1 MKKLYIFVLGVV
13 GLVWFSAVGTVKAQ
27 ENPYALQT
35 QVIQNQQQLKLLQQQ
50 QAQLYLK
57 IDSLLIKYGEIKGE
71 LDSLNHRLDII
82 QQQINQLLQQQK
94 LQPIAKPSQPAP
106 QIEANPATTNVTPKV
121 EKQIPNQE
129 STSKVIQQHPKAQ
142 PVPADKK
149 AFDAALNLY
158 KQKKY
163 AQAIEAFK
171 KFMNQ
176 YKNSPLK
183 ADAVF
188 YTAECYYNKGE
199 YDKAIIN
206 YDYFSNTYP
215 KSPKVAEAILK
226 EGISFIKMGDKVDG
240 NYLLQKVIKKYPN
253 TKEAEK
259 AKKILKGKG

>member
-1 MKKLYIFVLGVV
+1 MKRAYIFVSVLI
-13 GLVWFSAVGTVKAQ
+13 GLVWIMIGFLPAKAQ

-50 QAQLYLK
+50 QAQLFLK
-57 IDSLLIKYGEIKGE
+57 IDNLLVKYGEIKGE
-71 LDSLNHRLDII
+71 LDSLNHRLDIL

-94 LQPIAKPSQPAP
+94 LRPIAKPTSSIPQAESSPVVPKIEKPAP
-106 QIEANPATTNVTPKV
+106 SQKPTNNVAPQQPKV
-121 EKQIPNQE
+121 
-129 STSKVIQQHPKAQ
+129 Q

-149 AFDAALNLY
+149 AFDIALNLY

-163 AQAIEAFK
+163 TQAIEAFK
-171 KFMNQ
+171 NFMNK
-176 YKNSPLK
+176 YKDSPLK
-183 ADAVF
+183 ADAIF

-215 KSPKVAEAILK
+215 NNPKVAEAILK

-253 TKEAEK
+253 TKEAAR